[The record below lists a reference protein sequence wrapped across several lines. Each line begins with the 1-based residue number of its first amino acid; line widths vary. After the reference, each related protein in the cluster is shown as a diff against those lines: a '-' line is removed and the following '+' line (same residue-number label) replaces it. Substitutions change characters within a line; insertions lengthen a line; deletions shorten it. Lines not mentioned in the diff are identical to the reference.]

1 VIGISEHL
9 NMLMNSVSQET
20 VVCSNEVLKLGFG
33 GRPVALIGPLPACV
47 VIKSY
52 NKIWSNTLEWSSL

>member
-1 VIGISEHL
+1 MIGISEHL

-52 NKIWSNTLEWSSL
+52 NKI